1 MPSTSYI
8 TALRFPL
15 AVLVVFI
22 HNSYTYI
29 SPSSWASSVGY
40 FGSRLLPAVA
50 VPLFFC
56 ISGYLFFLNT
66 ERFTPHV
73 YLNKLHR
80 RCYTLLIPFT
90 AWNLIAFGL
99 TPLKQL
105 LGSSEVAMALSPNI
119 FWGCRTNGS
128 EGYNWLGWFIEAST
142 APAQLPLWFVRDLIV
157 ISLCSPIIWFL
168 LHKAG
173 KFGLL
178 LPAILYYGQLWPN
191 LGGLSIT
198 GFWFFS
204 LGAWF
209 SIQRIDVVTLSSRL
223 SRWLCLPMLIA
234 LLLPLYLP
242 PETQAW
248 ATLSQSVYVL
258 LAMPC
263 AITLAQR
270 FSLSH
275 TPSRFW
281 ADSCFFVYASH
292 TILLFPL
299 LTLLKQHA
307 TTLSPTLQIG
317 CYLLCPLLVIGL
329 CLAGFGVLRKV
340 LPHHSWWLTA
350 TGRRTR

>member
-29 SPSSWASSVGY
+29 NPAGWASSVGY

-66 ERFTPHV
+66 ERFTPRV
-73 YLNKLHR
+73 YLHKLHR
-80 RCYTLLIPFT
+80 RFYTLLIPFLV
-90 AWNLIAFGL
+90 WNLIAFGL

-105 LGSSEVAMALSPNI
+105 LGSGEAAMAFSPDI
-119 FWGCRTNGS
+119 FWGCRTNGA
-128 EGYNWLGWFIEAST
+128 EGVNWLGWFVEAST

-157 ISLCSPIIWFL
+157 ISLCTPLIWL
-168 LHKAG
+168 LLRKG
-173 KFGLL
+173 GLL
-178 LPAILYYGQLWPN
+178 GLFLPALLYYGQLWPN
-191 LGGLSIT
+191 WGGVSIT

-204 LGAWF
+204 FGAWF
-209 SIQRIDVVTLSSRL
+209 SIRRTDVAALSTRLFCWLWLPTLF
-223 SRWLCLPMLIA
+223 A
-234 LLLPLYLP
+234 LLLPLALP
-242 PETQAW
+242 AKAEGW
-248 ATLSQSVYVL
+248 ITLAQSVYVL

-263 AITLAQR
+263 AVALAQR
-270 FSLSH
+270 YSLSH
-275 TPSRFW
+275 TPSRFLI
-281 ADSCFFVYASH
+281 DSCFFVYASH

-299 LTLLKQHA
+299 LTMLKQHA
-307 TTLSPTLQIG
+307 TTLSPTLQVS
-317 CYLLCPLLVIGL
+317 CYLLCPLLVIVL
-329 CLAGFGVLRKV
+329 CLAGFGILRKF

-350 TGRRTR
+350 VGRRTH